1 MPDNALLERLIQQ
14 ELTLTEKVR
23 DVAAR
28 GGELGALLLC
38 PSNKPDEAYYPT
50 DEQAAAGL
58 LPLHR
63 MVTHA
68 VDE

>member
-1 MPDNALLERLIQQ
+1 
-14 ELTLTEKVR
+14 
-23 DVAAR
+23 VAAR
-28 GGELGALLLC
+28 WRELGVLLFG
-38 PSNKPDEAYYPT
+38 PSNKPDEACYPT